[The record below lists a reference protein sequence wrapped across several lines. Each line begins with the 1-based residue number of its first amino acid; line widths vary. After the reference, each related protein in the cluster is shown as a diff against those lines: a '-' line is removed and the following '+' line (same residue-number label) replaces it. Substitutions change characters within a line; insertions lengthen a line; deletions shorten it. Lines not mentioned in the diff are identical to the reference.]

1 MDRPIIIQGSNSE
14 CMPGPIATLGSGGDP
29 NAIADPPPHP
39 DRTVHKP
46 HTRLASLEPFRE
58 ETPRADHLPSCNVNG
73 RSDIIERVDLVG
85 THAGAAEESCTA
97 VMVNGAVVL
106 YVDPGF
112 LGGDVH
118 YEATGWSCILLKGG
132 G

>member
-1 MDRPIIIQGSNSE
+1 MRAIFRPTG
-14 CMPGPIATLGSGGDP
+14 
-29 NAIADPPPHP
+29 
-39 DRTVHKP
+39 
-46 HTRLASLEPFRE
+46 
-58 ETPRADHLPSCNVNG
+58 NVNG
-73 RSDIIERVDLVG
+73 RSNIIERVDLVG
-85 THAGAAEESCTA
+85 THACAAEESCTA

-118 YEATGWSCILLKGG
+118 YEATGWSCNLLKGG